1 MANGFP
7 RLRRGRKTKTL
18 SAQTGKKT
26 VFSKRNRCCNFGEVW
41 LCGCTTTHTQRWPIL
56 GIFGVSQMAN
66 RVGTIYFGHES
77 AKAMPLALQTFINIH
92 MNISENKVSKKYI
105 TVARSR
111 KGKAVGHR
119 QIWPFEACIS
129 HAQSR
134 DSGLKC
140 SYQCSRETGKHSL
153 YII

>member
-1 MANGFP
+1 MHK
-7 RLRRGRKTKTL
+7 L
-18 SAQTGKKT
+18 
-26 VFSKRNRCCNFGEVW
+26 VKRQCFQKGTRWCNFGEVW
-41 LCGCTTTHTQRWPIL
+41 LSGCTTTHTQRWAIL
-56 GIFGVSQMAN
+56 GILGGGQMVN
-66 RVGTIYFGHES
+66 SVGTIYFGHES